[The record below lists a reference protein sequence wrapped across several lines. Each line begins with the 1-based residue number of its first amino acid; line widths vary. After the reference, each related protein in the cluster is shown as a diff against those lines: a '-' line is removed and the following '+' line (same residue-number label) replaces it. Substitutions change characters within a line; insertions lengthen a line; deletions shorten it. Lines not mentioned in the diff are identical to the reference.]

1 MPTPA
6 FRPDAL
12 RGRVFRGSTVVA
24 AGLLTRKQLRSGAWR
39 RLRQDVYADAAVP
52 LTHRVQITAVGL
64 ALPVGAGFTGL
75 SAALLWGVPDIAT
88 AGDPVEVV
96 VPRGGRWHPGSGVVV
111 RRTASAPR
119 LERVGRWPCTSRIET
134 AVGLIRHG
142 DPDEA
147 VVLLDRLL
155 AGGLTTL
162 LDVQDAVATLPRGR
176 GSAQAR
182 RVAGLADAHAESPQ
196 ETRLRLLLVR
206 SGLPVP
212 VTQFR
217 LFDDEGFVARLDL
230 AYPDL
235 RIAIEYDGLWHGE
248 RKAFLDDRRRL
259 NRLTAAGWIVVH
271 VTLDDLR
278 DPGRL
283 LARLHT
289 VRAERMGMINAR

>member
-6 FRPDAL
+6 ARPDVL
-12 RGRVFRGSTVVA
+12 RGRVFRGSTVVES
-24 AGLLTRKQLRSGAWR
+24 GLLTRKQLRSAVWR
-39 RLRQDVYADAAVP
+39 RLRQDVYVDAAVP

-64 ALPVGAGFTGL
+64 ALPAGAGFTGL

-88 AGDPVEVV
+88 ADDPVEVV
-96 VPRGGRWHPGSGVVV
+96 VGGGARWHPGPGVVV
-111 RRTASAPR
+111 RRTTFAPR
-119 LERVGRWPCTSRIET
+119 LERVGRRPCTPRIDT

-162 LDVQDAVATLPRGR
+162 MDVRDAVADRPRGR
-176 GSAQAR
+176 GTDQAR
-182 RVAGLADAHAESPQ
+182 RVVGLADGHAESPQ
-196 ETRLRLLLVR
+196 ETRLRLLLIR

-217 LFDDEGFVARLDL
+217 VFDGEGLVARVDL

-235 RIAIEYDGLWHGE
+235 RIAIEYDGLWHAG
-248 RKAFLDDRRRL
+248 RRAFLDDRRRL
-259 NRLTAAGWIVVH
+259 NRLTAAGWVVVH
-271 VTLDDLR
+271 VTVDDLR
-278 DPGRL
+278 DPRRL
-283 LARLHT
+283 LARLRAL
-289 VRAERMGMINAR
+289 RAERLGMIKAR

>member
-6 FRPDAL
+6 ARPDVL

-24 AGLLTRKQLRSGAWR
+24 SGLLTRKQLRSAVWR
-39 RLRQDVYADAAVP
+39 RLREDVYVDAAVP
-52 LTHRVQITAVGL
+52 LTHRVQISAVGL
-64 ALPVGAGFTGL
+64 TLPPDAGFTGL

-88 AGDPVEVV
+88 VDDPVDVV
-96 VPRGGRWHPGSGVVV
+96 VPRGARWHPGSGVVV
-111 RRTASAPR
+111 RRTTSAPR
-119 LERVGRWPCTSRIET
+119 LGRVGRWPCTSRIDT

-142 DPDEA
+142 DADDA

-162 LDVQDAVATLPRGR
+162 MDVRDAVAELPRGR

-182 RVAGLADAHAESPQ
+182 RVAALADGHAQSPQ
-196 ETRLRLLLVR
+196 ETRLRLLLLR
-206 SGLPVP
+206 AGFPPPVA
-212 VTQFR
+212 QFR
-217 LFDDEGFVARLDL
+217 AFDDDGFIARLDL

-259 NRLTAAGWIVVH
+259 NRLTAAGWVVVH
-271 VTLDDLR
+271 VTVDDLH
-278 DPGRL
+278 DPRRL
-283 LARLHT
+283 LARLRT
-289 VRAERMGMINAR
+289 LRAGRLGMINAR

>member
-6 FRPDAL
+6 ARPDVL
-12 RGRVFRGSTVVA
+12 RGRVFRGSTVVES
-24 AGLLTRKQLRSGAWR
+24 GLLTRKQLRSASWR
-39 RLRQDVYADAAVP
+39 RLRQDVYADAALPV
-52 LTHRVQITAVGL
+52 THRVQITAVGL
-64 ALPVGAGFTGL
+64 ALPAGAGFTGL

-88 AGDPVEVV
+88 VDDPVEVV
-96 VPRGGRWHPGSGVVV
+96 VPGGARWHPGTGVVV

-119 LERVGRWPCTSRIET
+119 LARLGRWLCTTRIDT

-162 LDVQDAVATLPRGR
+162 LDVRDAVADLPRGR

-182 RVAGLADAHAESPQ
+182 RVAGLADGHAASPQ
-196 ETRLRLLLVR
+196 ETRLRLLLIR
-206 SGLPVP
+206 SGLPAP

-217 LFDDEGFVARLDL
+217 VFDEEGLVARVDL

-235 RIAIEYDGLWHGE
+235 RIAIEYDGLWHAE
-248 RKAFLDDRRRL
+248 RRAFLDDRRRL
-259 NRLTAAGWIVVH
+259 NRLTAAGWVVVH
-271 VTLDDLR
+271 VTVDDLR
-278 DPGRL
+278 DPRRL
-283 LARLHT
+283 LARLRNL
-289 VRAERMGMINAR
+289 RAERLGMINAR